1 MLYMWRSAGE
11 HQKSGGMEVSG
22 CVKLSNHFL
31 ISDSRIHVFADLQP
45 YICSFADCKHS
56 SVTFTS
62 RKMWAEHELRNH
74 RSREVL
80 HCWSCNE
87 DFDLEQGYL
96 DHFNEHHKSDQ
107 DATGAEW
114 QTIPSGAKLS
124 IVRDMGHESCNI
136 CCRVGFETQRDFIN
150 HVGRHMEEI
159 ALITLPREVDSDDE
173 AGEDSSTSVKIV
185 EVDDRWRVT
194 PSNKLDERRRQNS
207 LNQKRWRERQTRQFH
222 ELQAAIEQK
231 NREIEALEKD
241 LRRAGRASKIQ
252 P

>member
-1 MLYMWRSAGE
+1 
-11 HQKSGGMEVSG
+11 
-22 CVKLSNHFL
+22 
-31 ISDSRIHVFADLQP
+31 
-45 YICSFADCKHS
+45 
-56 SVTFTS
+56 
-62 RKMWAEHELRNH
+62 
-74 RSREVL
+74 
-80 HCWSCNE
+80 
-87 DFDLEQGYL
+87 
-96 DHFNEHHKSDQ
+96 
-107 DATGAEW
+107 
-114 QTIPSGAKLS
+114 
-124 IVRDMGHESCNI
+124 
-136 CCRVGFETQRDFIN
+136 
-150 HVGRHMEEI
+150 MEEI